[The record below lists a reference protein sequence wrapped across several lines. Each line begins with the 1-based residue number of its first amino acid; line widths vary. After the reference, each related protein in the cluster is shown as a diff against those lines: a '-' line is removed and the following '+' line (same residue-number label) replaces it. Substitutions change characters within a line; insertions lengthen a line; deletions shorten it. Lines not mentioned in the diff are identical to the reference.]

1 MQLYIG
7 NKNYSSWSMR
17 PWLLMKQAG
26 IEFSERPLRLDWAD
40 GSPFKSTLL
49 ALAPTGRVPLLI
61 DDDGFA
67 VWDSL
72 AIVEYLAEAFPA
84 KRLWP
89 ADRKQRARARS
100 LCAEMHSGFA
110 ALRERCP
117 MNVEASLPEIGAR
130 CRSEWPDV
138 AADLR
143 RIDAMWSEA
152 LAQSGGPFLFGAFGA
167 VDAFLRAGVLAHQD
181 LRAAGRRRRGRLCR
195 SRARVA
201 GDAGLVRGGACRER
215 LPRGRRA
222 LSPARLGGPAMRK
235 KADRS
240 PLSSGAGRAGAQHSQ
255 RDLRRR
261 AMKPIA
267 PRPASISAYVSGSG
281 TALIDST
288 LTAMSL

>member
-17 PWLLMKQAG
+17 AGLVMTHFG
-26 IEFSERPLRLDWAD
+26 IEFSERALRLDWAE

-89 ADRKQRARARS
+89 TDRRRRARARS
-100 LCAEMHSGFA
+100 LCAEMHSGFT
-110 ALRERCP
+110 ALRNRCP

-130 CRSEWPDV
+130 CRAEWTDV

-143 RIDAMWSEA
+143 RLDAMWTEA

-167 VDAFLRAGVLAHQD
+167 VDAFYAPV
-181 LRAAGRRRRGRLCR
+181 C
-195 SRARVA
+195 SRIRTYALPIGAVATGYVDRVH
-201 GDAGLVRGGACRER
+201 
-215 LPRGRRA
+215 A
-222 LSPARLGGPAMRK
+222 LPAMN
-235 KADRS
+235 
-240 PLSSGAGRAGAQHSQ
+240 AGCQAARQENDFIAEDEPYRQRA
-255 RDLRRR
+255 
-261 AMKPIA
+261 
-267 PRPASISAYVSGSG
+267 
-281 TALIDST
+281 
-288 LTAMSL
+288 

>member
-17 PWLLMKQAG
+17 AWLVMTHFA
-26 IEFSERPLRLDWAD
+26 IEFSERPLRLDWAE

-67 VWDSL
+67 IWDSL
-72 AIVEYLAEAFPA
+72 AITEYLAEAFPQ

-100 LCAEMHSGFA
+100 LCAEMHSGFT
-110 ALRERCP
+110 ALRNRCP
-117 MNVEASLPEIGAR
+117 MNVEASLAEIGAR

-143 RIDAMWSEA
+143 RFDAMWTEA

-167 VDAFLRAGVLAHQD
+167 VDAFFAPVCSRIRTYALPIGAA
-181 LRAAGRRRRGRLCR
+181 AAGYVDRIH
-195 SRARVA
+195 AV
-201 GDAGLVRGGACRER
+201 
-215 LPRGRRA
+215 
-222 LSPARLGGPAMRK
+222 PAMQAWCQAARQENDFI
-235 KADRS
+235 AEDEPYRQ
-240 PLSSGAGRAGAQHSQ
+240 RA
-255 RDLRRR
+255 
-261 AMKPIA
+261 
-267 PRPASISAYVSGSG
+267 
-281 TALIDST
+281 
-288 LTAMSL
+288 